1 MSVTSGDCM
10 TGATAT
16 SRPRLSQPHQR
27 LRRARESAQ
36 RVRTRATCGQNC
48 RWHRND
54 HADWQDGH
62 PLQVERM
69 ASLLGAIAEA
79 STAAVAAD
87 PLQVERMVSLLGVV
101 PRWQLAA
108 VYRFQTRRRR
118 PAAS

>member
-1 MSVTSGDCM
+1 
-10 TGATAT
+10 
-16 SRPRLSQPHQR
+16 
-27 LRRARESAQ
+27 
-36 RVRTRATCGQNC
+36 
-48 RWHRND
+48 
-54 HADWQDGH
+54 
-62 PLQVERM
+62 M

-118 PAAS
+118 PAASRLSRTAQVCIGTTYPGHERHRRY